1 MAKITIEDLKSFL
14 WSAAEDLRGQIDA
27 AGYKEYIF
35 PLLFFKRISDVF
47 DEQYAAFVAEGGEEY
62 AQMQADELAIRI
74 PAGQH
79 WQDVR
84 EVTEDVGQRLVEA
97 FIAIEQANPAREA
110 DGRMVGGL
118 DGIFG
123 PKDGWTN
130 KNKMPDAIITS
141 IIENFSRYNLSLA
154 NCPADEMGQ
163 AYEYLVGKF
172 ADDAG
177 NTAQEFYTNRTVV
190 ELMAEILQPQPNESI
205 YDPTCGSGG
214 MLVKSLD
221 YLRNHGKEWQGV
233 QVFGQEV
240 NGLTSSIARMNL
252 YLNGV
257 EDFSIACGDTLRNPA
272 FIDGSRLRTFDMVL
286 ANPPY
291 SIKEWDR
298 AAFEHDK
305 WGRNVYGTPPQARA
319 DYAFIQQIIASM
331 DDKTGRCAILLPHG
345 VLNRG
350 EEKKMRTNH
359 VKADNIDAVIGL
371 GRNLFY
377 NSGLESFVLICN
389 KNKPANRQ
397 GQIVF
402 IEAEKLTHKDGK
414 QAYLYPED
422 IEKIVF
428 AYQNEEDIPGL
439 SKHVFNDV
447 VLQNDG
453 NLNIK
458 LYVKPVVEQN
468 DDINPIQLLNSNRES
483 LSQSLSNFILN
494 ERDFPYLP
502 IADSVTLNKA
512 NWKKVRLG
520 DVADEYSAR
529 IDNPSASEY
538 EFFIGSD
545 CIGQYNFRIE
555 KKSPS
560 SGITSAQKLFKKGDY
575 LLVRRSLYG
584 SDFRERAPR
593 ADFDGICSAD
603 IITIRE
609 KEGVIADGFLI
620 WVLYQRSLWDYI
632 VSNSTGGLTRRISWK
647 LLSDYEFDLPSIEEQ
662 KVLADKLW
670 AAYRVK
676 EAYRQLLSTT
686 DDMLKAKFQ
695 EMFGKEPTMTLGQLA
710 ESWSKGQAFKKDE
723 IVDGGKT
730 PCIHYGQLYQ
740 YGAVIENILSFTDA
754 DAVRTSKIGDI
765 LFPASDVTPKGLAR
779 CSCINKDGVILGGDI
794 IIMHPLEGLN
804 SSYLSYA
811 INQQT
816 QQLLALVTGSVVRHM
831 SAKSLQTVRIPVPE
845 KEDQQQ
851 FAEIATQAEATKAS
865 LRASIEAI
873 DRVIRSLINQ

>member
-35 PLLFFKRISDVF
+35 PLLFFKRISDVY

-130 KNKMPDAIITS
+130 KQKMPDAIITS

-305 WGRNVYGTPPQARA
+305 WGRNFLGTPPQGRA
-319 DYAFIQQIIASM
+319 DYAFIQHILKSM
-331 DDKTGRCAILLPHG
+331 NETTGRCAILLPHG
-345 VLNRG
+345 VLFRE
-350 EEKKMRTNH
+350 EEKEIRKHMIEM
-359 VKADNIDAVIGL
+359 DLLEAVIGI
-371 GRNLFY
+371 GPNLFY
-377 NSGLESFVLICN
+377 N
-389 KNKPANRQ
+389 ATM
-397 GQIVF
+397 
-402 IEAEKLTHKDGK
+402 EA
-414 QAYLYPED
+414 
-422 IEKIVF
+422 
-428 AYQNEEDIPGL
+428 
-439 SKHVFNDV
+439 
-447 VLQNDG
+447 
-453 NLNIK
+453 
-458 LYVKPVVEQN
+458 
-468 DDINPIQLLNSNRES
+468 
-483 LSQSLSNFILN
+483 
-494 ERDFPYLP
+494 
-502 IADSVTLNKA
+502 
-512 NWKKVRLG
+512 
-520 DVADEYSAR
+520 
-529 IDNPSASEY
+529 
-538 EFFIGSD
+538 
-545 CIGQYNFRIE
+545 CIYIFR
-555 KKSPS
+555 S
-560 SGITSAQKLFKKGDY
+560 
-575 LLVRRSLYG
+575 
-584 SDFRERAPR
+584 
-593 ADFDGICSAD
+593 
-603 IITIRE
+603 
-609 KEGVIADGFLI
+609 
-620 WVLYQRSLWDYI
+620 
-632 VSNSTGGLTRRISWK
+632 
-647 LLSDYEFDLPSIEEQ
+647 
-662 KVLADKLW
+662 
-670 AAYRVK
+670 
-676 EAYRQLLSTT
+676 
-686 DDMLKAKFQ
+686 
-695 EMFGKEPTMTLGQLA
+695 
-710 ESWSKGQAFKKDE
+710 KKDE
-723 IVDGGKT
+723 VHQNKVIFINAVKEVTRKNGESYLEPQHIDKIVKA
-730 PCIHYGQLYQ
+730 Y
-740 YGAVIENILSFTDA
+740 
-754 DAVRTSKIGDI
+754 IGDE
-765 LFPASDVTPKGLAR
+765 DVFSFMRIVSIDEIKKNDCDL
-779 CSCINKDGVILGGDI
+779 SIQKYVFINNRERIKISSVD
-794 IIMHPLEGLN
+794 EEYKQWKNQSTGLN
-804 SSYLSYA
+804 ND
-811 INQQT
+811 IDKFED
-816 QQLLALVTGSVVRHM
+816 LL
-831 SAKSLQTVRIPVPE
+831 
-845 KEDQQQ
+845 
-851 FAEIATQAEATKAS
+851 
-865 LRASIEAI
+865 
-873 DRVIRSLINQ
+873 